1 MTAKVWD
8 ILNRQKRMVDRKSP
22 WMEYWQRLGDILLP
36 NNADFTVGT
45 APGQPRTDRIYDG
58 QPRLAAR
65 QLITTVDGLLK
76 PKHQRW
82 FWLTVDDQDLAEVDE
97 VKYWLEDT
105 TDRMWHAIYR
115 QEAKFTQRSGEVDES
130 LIIYGLGALWCGLN
144 RDQNGLSF
152 RSFRLRDFHIDENGD
167 GVVDVFS
174 VTENL
179 TPRQA
184 VQRWGEKAMSK
195 AAMDSLNGDAK
206 LADKKLPFM
215 QMILPRDD
223 RDAIRIDAQ
232 NKPYASIVVDVDN
245 EHIVKESGFDEFPV
259 AVPRWDTAPGEIYA
273 RSPGMYALP
282 DARTLQAMAKTLLRG
297 GQRAVD
303 PPTWAISDGVLS
315 PVRTFPGG
323 LTIIS
328 ADAVNQMGG
337 RPPLGVLDMGQNIPL
352 GREMQQ
358 DVRMQVEAA
367 FFKDIFSMPIEG
379 RQMTATEILERKE
392 EYQRTI
398 GPVFGRLESDYIG
411 HITERVFKVMMRF
424 GAFLPMPEVLAEAG
438 GLKFEYMSPVQQAR
452 KQSEAA
458 GLIRAFEVLGPLAE
472 VQPEIIDN
480 FDGDQIAR
488 DAPEWANFTQKWLRP
503 KSTVEELRASRQQ
516 QMEAQAAIQT
526 GIQGAQAGADVVKN
540 IAQAE
545 QSVMAQPAVA

>member
-1 MTAKVWD
+1 MTANVWD
-8 ILNRQKRMVDRKSP
+8 ILSRQKRMVDRKSP

-82 FWLTVDDQDLAEVDE
+82 FWLTVDDQDLAEDDE

-105 TDRMWHAIYR
+105 TDRMWHAVYR

-174 VTENL
+174 VTEHL

-195 AAMDSLNGDAK
+195 AVMDRLTGDAK
-206 LADKKLPFM
+206 LADMKLPFM

-223 RDAIRIDAQ
+223 RDAIRIDSQ

-352 GREMQQ
+352 GRDMQQ

-503 KSTVEELRASRQQ
+503 LSVVEERRAARQQ
-516 QMEAQAAIQT
+516 QMEAEAAIQT
-526 GIQGAQAGADVVKN
+526 GIQGAQAGAGVVKD

-545 QSVMAQPAVA
+545 QSVMAEPAVA

>member
-105 TDRMWHAIYR
+105 TDRMWHAVYR
-115 QEAKFTQRSGEVDES
+115 QGAKFTQRSGEVDES

-184 VQRWGEKAMSK
+184 VHRWGEKAMSK
-195 AAMDSLNGDAK
+195 GVMDRLNGDAK
-206 LADKKLPFM
+206 LSDMKLPFM

-223 RDAIRIDAQ
+223 RDAIRIDSQ